1 MPNAVHPFDR
11 SIDSWVCSVHTPLP
25 RDLASRIVWMV
36 SSGVL
41 VCT

>member
-1 MPNAVHPFDR
+1 M
-11 SIDSWVCSVHTPLP
+11 DSWVCSVHTVLP
-25 RDLASRIVWMV
+25 RLFASRIVWIV